1 MLASIYRKS
10 LPWVMPCVGFVV
22 AYAADLVFFGALLVM
37 CYGCWL
43 AWEPLG
49 FIVFGGMICLPM
61 LIEKLRGTN
70 A

>member
-1 MLASIYRKS
+1 MLASIYRLS
-10 LPWVMPCVGFVV
+10 LPWLSFAAQFAT
-22 AYAADLVFFGALLVM
+22 AYAADLVFVAALFVM

-61 LIEKLRGTN
+61 LAEKLRGSN